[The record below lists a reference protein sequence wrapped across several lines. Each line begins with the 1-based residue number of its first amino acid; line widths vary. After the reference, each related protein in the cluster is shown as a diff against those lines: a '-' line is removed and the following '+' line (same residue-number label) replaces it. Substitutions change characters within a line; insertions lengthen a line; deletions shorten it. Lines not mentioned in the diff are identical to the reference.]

1 MKITRWLVLAAVLS
15 GLSGYAAD
23 DWHQAG
29 GPLITRWDKD
39 VSPRKVWREYPR
51 PQMAR
56 KDWLSLNGLWDYA
69 VTDKKAND
77 SAVWDGQILVPFPI
91 ESALSGVMKR
101 LDENHNLI
109 YRRTFKVPGNWDGQR
124 VLLHFGAVDWE
135 AKVFING
142 NDAGTHRGGYDPV
155 TFDITPWLKPHQVQE
170 IKVVV
175 FDPTEGGQARGK
187 QVREPKGIWYTPSSG
202 IWQTVWLEPV
212 PESSLEDLIV
222 TPDVDNG
229 LVRLT
234 AKVQMGTANENVE
247 AIVYHHGH
255 EVGRTMGA
263 PGSELRI
270 PIPNAEL
277 WSPENP
283 FLYDLKV
290 SLLDGKRRG
299 DTVKS
304 YFGMRKISIG
314 PDTNGVMRLMLN
326 NRPYFQMGT
335 LDQGFWP
342 DGLYAPPS
350 DAAMRYDVEMTKKLG
365 FNMIRKHVKVEPDR
379 WYYDCDKLG
388 LLVWQDM
395 PGAYLGNR
403 SSTAKK
409 QFETELRQMIVTH
422 RDHPCIVTWVL
433 FNEGWGEY
441 DTARLT
447 RLIKEIDPNR
457 LVDDASGW
465 TDKKVGDIVDRHHYP
480 PALAPQLETNRAC
493 VQGEFGGL
501 GLPVEGHTWT
511 KNFWGYKGM
520 TNRAELTAH
529 YVDLINQVRELK
541 ESAGLSA
548 AVYTQISDVETEC
561 NGLMTY
567 DREIL
572 KPDPADVAAVN
583 RKVCGP

>member
-1 MKITRWLVLAAVLS
+1 
-15 GLSGYAAD
+15 
-23 DWHQAG
+23 
-29 GPLITRWDKD
+29 
-39 VSPRKVWREYPR
+39 
-51 PQMAR
+51 
-56 KDWLSLNGLWDYA
+56 
-69 VTDKKAND
+69 
-77 SAVWDGQILVPFPI
+77 
-91 ESALSGVMKR
+91 
-101 LDENHNLI
+101 
-109 YRRTFKVPGNWDGQR
+109 
-124 VLLHFGAVDWE
+124 
-135 AKVFING
+135 
-142 NDAGTHRGGYDPV
+142 
-155 TFDITPWLKPHQVQE
+155 
-170 IKVVV
+170 
-175 FDPTEGGQARGK
+175 
-187 QVREPKGIWYTPSSG
+187 
-202 IWQTVWLEPV
+202 
-212 PESSLEDLIV
+212 
-222 TPDVDNG
+222 
-229 LVRLT
+229 
-234 AKVQMGTANENVE
+234 
-247 AIVYHHGH
+247 
-255 EVGRTMGA
+255 
-263 PGSELRI
+263 
-270 PIPNAEL
+270 
-277 WSPENP
+277 
-283 FLYDLKV
+283 
-290 SLLDGKRRG
+290 
-299 DTVKS
+299 
-304 YFGMRKISIG
+304 
-314 PDTNGVMRLMLN
+314 
-326 NRPYFQMGT
+326 
-335 LDQGFWP
+335 
-342 DGLYAPPS
+342 
-350 DAAMRYDVEMTKKLG
+350 
-365 FNMIRKHVKVEPDR
+365 
-379 WYYDCDKLG
+379 
-388 LLVWQDM
+388 M

-403 SSTAKK
+403 SNTAKK

-572 KPDPADVAAVN
+572 KPDPAGVAAVN